1 MAMMAPKEFLERLNA
16 HTEEEQIQIMTNILK
31 WADETQIARQEAEMY
46 KRTADKLSDQIVQL
60 KVEAQ
65 VAARMQQPAG
75 AASDPALKEENEK
88 LRQEIERLKTDT
100 GDAAGWAV
108 QKQQYEDR
116 IKILESQLEFQTN
129 RANGLAD
136 NVQAEHEKYE
146 AEHATC
152 EGLAAQLRKLND
164 EIAQPNDL
172 QVENDQ
178 LKKKIDAH
186 ILANRE
192 LQEKIKG
199 YEKEIKN
206 AQGAEK
212 KISNLQEEL
221 LKRENELKKQVAATA
236 KETKRVAE
244 WEEECKRLQG
254 IIDLEHE
261 VSAQKR
267 AIREAKT
274 TGAGMRLPGESV
286 SMQGVGGTKELPK
299 QSKSAVP
306 HMFSMPPKGGAARSA
321 APAAASG
328 TPTELEKAKKQI
340 TELQEKLIETIEEK
354 ETLAEKLQNLAGTA
368 AAADNAAAAP
378 AADTT
383 ALADENAVLKQ
394 QLEELRKKSGG
405 LEELDSL
412 KTVNATQKM
421 QLEKLTKEKEAL
433 DEKVKALTNE
443 VNQFKSDSADAKT
456 LAEEKTKLLEENEKL
471 KKQVETLG
479 NEITEL
485 KKQLAEKD
493 KQLAGFLKEEEAKKK
508 AEEAERAAA
517 NDTYEM
523 RMSTLTSEVE
533 KHQAKYLS
541 TNSGF
546 EGRIRIKANA
556 PRKKSYF
563 VLVDGQVFPNPYL
576 FREMTTGKQSFHT
589 LQQLKTLFD
598 MEGLDNENMTYR
610 LVSVKPAVVFVPDG
624 AATDDTFELKEKG
637 KLKVEKQV

>member
-1 MAMMAPKEFLERLNA
+1 MMAPKEFLERLNA
-16 HTEEEQIQIMTNILK
+16 HTEEEQIKIMTNILK

-60 KVEAQ
+60 KVDAQ
-65 VAARMQQPAG
+65 VAARMQPG
-75 AASDPALKEENEK
+75 AVNADPALKEENEK
-88 LRQEIERLKTDT
+88 LRQEIERLKADSGDT
-100 GDAAGWAV
+100 AGWAV

-116 IKILESQLEFQTN
+116 IKMLESQLDFQTN
-129 RANGLAD
+129 RANGLAES
-136 NVQAEHEKYE
+136 VQAEHEKYE

-164 EIAQPNDL
+164 EIAQPSAL
-172 QVENDQ
+172 QTENDT

-206 AQGAEK
+206 AAGFSK
-212 KISNLQEEL
+212 KINDLEEEL
-221 LKRENELKKQVAATA
+221 RKKENELKKQVAATA
-236 KETKRVAE
+236 KEAKRVAE

-274 TGAGMRLPGESV
+274 TGAAMRLPGEAV

-299 QSKSAVP
+299 TAKSPVP
-306 HMFSMPPKGGAARSA
+306 HMFATPVKGSGAAR
-321 APAAASG
+321 
-328 TPTELEKAKKQI
+328 Q
-340 TELQEKLIETIEEK
+340 
-354 ETLAEKLQNLAGTA
+354 
-368 AAADNAAAAP
+368 AAAAP
-378 AADTT
+378 ASATELENAKKRINELQEQLVSVIEEREDLKEQLQNSTAAAAPVNAAPAEGAPAADNS
-383 ALADENAVLKQ
+383 ALADENAVLKKQ
-394 QLEELRKKSGG
+394 IEELRKKSADLG
-405 LEELDSL
+405 ELDSL
-412 KTVNATQKM
+412 KAVNATQKM
-421 QLEKLTKEKEAL
+421 QLEKLVKEKETL
-433 DEKVKALTNE
+433 DVKVKELTDE
-443 VNQFKSDSADAKT
+443 VNRFKSDSADSQT
-456 LAEEKTKLLEENEKL
+456 LAAEKKRLIEENEKL
-471 KKQVETLG
+471 RKQVETFK
-479 NEITEL
+479 NEVEDL

-493 KQLAGFLKEEEAKKK
+493 KQLAGFLKEVEVKKA

-517 NDTYEM
+517 NSTYEM

-533 KHQAKYLS
+533 KHDAKYLS

-576 FREMTTGKQSFHT
+576 FREMTTGKQSYHT

-598 MEGLDNENMTYR
+598 VEGLDNESMTYR
-610 LVSVKPAVVFVPDG
+610 LVSVKPAVVFVPDN
-624 AATDDTFELKEKG
+624 AATNDTYELKEKG